1 MLSTTQNMPDLEI
14 GDIVFTCVAAFLFSN
29 ISKASLCWSNHVG
42 IIVGHDGNDYI
53 VAESC
58 IPFSKKTSLT
68 KFIKRSHKQHV
79 AIRRLSR
86 KLSDTEQSAIIN
98 EIPSK
103 LNIFYHLGFDYD
115 AKRQYCSKFVYQIYK
130 DALNTEVGKIETFE
144 QLLKTN
150 PNASLT
156 FWKIW
161 FFGRIPW
168 QRRTVTPA
176 SLWFCSHL
184 ETIYDSMP
192 DIAESLLKQ
201 GQ

>member
-1 MLSTTQNMPDLEI
+1 MLSMVQNMPKLEV
-14 GDIVFTCVAAFLFSN
+14 GDIVFTCVAAFLFRN

-42 IIVGHDGNDYI
+42 IIIGHDGNDYV

-68 KFIKRSHKQHV
+68 KFIKRSKNQHV
-79 AIRRLSR
+79 AIRRLSTT
-86 KLSDTEQSAIIN
+86 LSTEQQTSIVDH
-98 EIPSK
+98 IPPK
-103 LNIFYHLGFDYD
+103 LGILYHLGFDYD
-115 AKRQYCSKFVYQIYK
+115 SKRQYCSKFVYQIYK
-130 DALNTEVGKIETFE
+130 EALNIEVGNIETFE
-144 QLLKTN
+144 QLIKTN
-150 PNASLT
+150 PNASLL

-176 SLWFCSHL
+176 SLWFYPTL

-192 DIAESLLKQ
+192 EVSASFS
-201 GQ
+201 